1 MARMTHL
8 DCVEIS
14 PPEVGG
20 EQLVI
25 LVQGVEVEGQLL
37 GGVEVHH
44 VDVGV
49 SDVILGQTGGDGERK
64 GEQEGMDGILV
75 FGN

>member
-25 LVQGVEVEGQLL
+25 LVQGVEVKGQLL

-49 SDVILGQTGGDGERK
+49 RGSQPRHVGVT
-64 GEQEGMDGILV
+64 
-75 FGN
+75 